1 MLTGMRQRAVV
12 GENGKI
18 ELLWPNVPQGTVVEV
33 IVLVDSEEQ
42 DTTDYLLSTEANR
55 QHLQKAL
62 KDLQDP
68 ETYTFVTLSQS

>member
-1 MLTGMRQRAVV
+1 MLTGLRQRAVV

-18 ELLWPNVPQGTVVEV
+18 ILSWPDMPQGTVVEV
-33 IVLVDSEEQ
+33 IVLVDPEEQ

-55 QHLQKAL
+55 QHLLKAV

-68 ETYTFVTLSQS
+68 ETYTYVNISS

>member
-18 ELLWPNVPQGTVVEV
+18 ELLWPNVPKGTVVEV

-68 ETYTFVTLSQS
+68 KTYTVVTLSQS

>member
-1 MLTGMRQRAVV
+1 MLTGMRQRAIV

-18 ELLWPNVPQGTVVEV
+18 ELLWPNVPKGTVVEV

>member
-1 MLTGMRQRAVV
+1 MLTGMRQKAVV

-18 ELLWPNVPQGTVVEV
+18 VLLWPHVPQGTVVEV

-42 DTTDYLLSTEANR
+42 DTTDYLLS
-55 QHLQKAL
+55 

-68 ETYTFVTLSQS
+68 ETYTYVALSPS

>member
-1 MLTGMRQRAVV
+1 MLTGMRQKAVV

-18 ELLWPNVPQGTVVEV
+18 VLLWPHVPQGTVVEV

-55 QHLQKAL
+55 
-62 KDLQDP
+62 
-68 ETYTFVTLSQS
+68 

>member
-18 ELLWPNVPQGTVVEV
+18 ELLWPNVPKGTVVEV

>member
-1 MLTGMRQRAVV
+1 MTR
-12 GENGKI
+12 KI
-18 ELLWPNVPQGTVVEV
+18 VLLWPHVPQGTVVEV

-68 ETYTFVTLSQS
+68 ATYTYIDLSTTPT